1 MYMYYSFSFLNLK
14 FLKDQHIKQCTY
26 LITPNSE
33 SGNLIC
39 FEVLKWVIDLARHC
53 RLHLLIYVGAKKP
66 ELLIII

>member
-1 MYMYYSFSFLNLK
+1 MYLSN
-14 FLKDQHIKQCTY
+14 
-26 LITPNSE
+26 TPNSE